1 MSKTIKK
8 YGGKYSSVLKGSD
21 NYMINGQTSSEI
33 AQFGTLP
40 GNDWVAGLGQNAG
53 VTTQMSADAAGP
65 GQNGGSVTSLK
76 SKTTGNKRNKRR
88 TQKRNG
94 NKRRNNS
101 KKQKRNN
108 RSKKQN
114 RNKKQKRSKKQ
125 NRR

>member
-65 GQNGGSVTSLK
+65 GQNGG
-76 SKTTGNKRNKRR
+76 KRNKRR

-101 KKQKRNN
+101 RKQKRNN
-108 RSKKQN
+108 SR
-114 RNKKQKRSKKQ
+114 KQKRNVSKKNNKSRKQ